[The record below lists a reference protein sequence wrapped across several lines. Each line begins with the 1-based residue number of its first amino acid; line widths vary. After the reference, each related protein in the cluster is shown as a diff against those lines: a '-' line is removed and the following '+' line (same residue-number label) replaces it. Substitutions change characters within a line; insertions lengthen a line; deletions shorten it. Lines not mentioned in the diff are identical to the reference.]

1 MRSGSQEVPPQN
13 VEQFK
18 KYLKSNHLKLTTERL
33 AILDQVFAY
42 DDHFRAEDLL
52 VRMRQN
58 GYQVSRATIYRTL
71 PLLVK
76 SGLLTEVIDAQKQ
89 SHFEHINALQQQHAH
104 LICLR
109 CGKLIEFKNVEI
121 DGLQEA
127 VCKAYGFK
135 PIKYRN
141 EILGYC
147 FECQAEGV

>member
-1 MRSGSQEVPPQN
+1 MRRGAHWVPPQN
-13 VEQFK
+13 AEQFNN
-18 KYLKSNHLKLTTERL
+18 YLKSNKLKLTSERV
-33 AILDQVFAY
+33 AILEQVFAY

-58 GYQVSRATIYRTL
+58 GHQVSRATIYRTL

-89 SHFEHINALQQQHAH
+89 SHYEHINALQQQHAH

-121 DGLQEA
+121 DSLQES

-147 FECQAEGV
+147 FECQADGL

>member
-1 MRSGSQEVPPQN
+1 MRRGAHWVPPQN
-13 VEQFK
+13 AEQFNN
-18 KYLKSNHLKLTTERL
+18 YLKSNKLKLTSERV
-33 AILDQVFAY
+33 AILEQVFAY

-58 GYQVSRATIYRTL
+58 GHQVSRATIYRTL

-89 SHFEHINALQQQHAH
+89 SHYEHINALQQQHAH

-121 DGLQEA
+121 DSLQES

-147 FECQAEGV
+147 FECQAEGL